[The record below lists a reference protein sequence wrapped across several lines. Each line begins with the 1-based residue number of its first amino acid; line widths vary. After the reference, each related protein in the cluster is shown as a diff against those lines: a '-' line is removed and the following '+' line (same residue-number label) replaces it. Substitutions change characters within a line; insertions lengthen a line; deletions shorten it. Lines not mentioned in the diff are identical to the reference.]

1 MSALPIEHVEPS
13 PPSPAAPPAGSREG
27 RGGPTLSM
35 RWIVM
40 TVAAILSASAAF
52 GVGFI
57 SERNAR
63 QVLLGEI
70 ETRLMLEA
78 RNLSAGSAAALL
90 TELPELTVQPLVK
103 AIVAQQPE
111 LADAIVVD
119 AAGRIVGHRDTRRVG
134 TGFEPAADLRRV
146 DSASPLSP
154 GESLRENGTQL
165 VAESPV
171 LTPDGRP
178 LGTALVAL
186 NRSYVEH
193 RLARARRQQAVVL
206 VVSLVLSVAF
216 SFVLMSRLL
225 QPLSALR
232 TGLRRIGQGDLET
245 PIRLRDRTELGALAH
260 SVNDMARDLKR
271 AQGLMLAQ
279 GRLEHEFD
287 IARQIQRSLLPAV
300 ARRIGNVYVC
310 GDQKSATEVGGDYY
324 DILTLPDG
332 RVAIA
337 IADVA
342 GKGLGGCLVMA
353 MLSAV
358 LRALRSAE
366 SSPSEL
372 LSRIDAQFAESL
384 QPGMFVTMFYGILDP
399 RSGCMVW
406 ASAGH
411 NPMLVYRAATGAV
424 ERSESRGI
432 PIGALRGGLIRRTL
446 GDQTLQLEP
455 GDVMVHCTDG
465 YTEAMAPNTRELFGL
480 DRLADIVARHGARGP
495 QGVIAALIDGVR
507 AWSGD
512 GALSDDETLLVAGWE
527 PDHVSGTVAG
537 GVDGGSAT
545 ELEMLEVARRR
556 GVGVEL
562 IASPGC
568 AAAVNGWF
576 RSLAGFEQLSD
587 DELHL
592 LGTGLTEVCT
602 NIAEH
607 GYGHDPSKRFQL
619 WWVPPEDHS
628 PTVRPAVRAA
638 GRYAESGHFV
648 VRDDGRPFRPDKWQA
663 TDFGDRQARTRGRG
677 FGLDIIFR
685 VMRRADYYPDTP
697 AGNITVLA
705 FGPGHASLSDGDPS

>member
-1 MSALPIEHVEPS
+1 MSALPIEHVEAPGH
-13 PPSPAAPPAGSREG
+13 PTPARTAARE
-27 RGGPTLSM
+27 RRTGPTLSM

-40 TVAAILSASAAF
+40 TTAAILSASAAL

-70 ETRLMLEA
+70 EARLLLEA
-78 RNLSAGSAAALL
+78 RNLSAGSAGALL

-111 LADAIVVD
+111 LADAVVLD
-119 AAGRIVGHRDTRRVG
+119 ASGRIVGHPDTRRLG
-134 TGFEPAADLRRV
+134 TPYARAADLRWV
-146 DSASPLSP
+146 ASASPLSP
-154 GESLRENGTQL
+154 GESLRENPTQL

-171 LTPDGRP
+171 STPDGRA

-193 RLARARRQQAVVL
+193 RLDRVRRQQVIVL
-206 VVSLVLSVAF
+206 VVCLVLSVAF

-225 QPLSALR
+225 QPLNALR

-245 PIRLRDRTELGALAH
+245 PIRLHDRTELGALAH
-260 SVNDMARDLKR
+260 TVNDMARDLKH
-271 AQGLMLAQ
+271 AQAAMLAQ
-279 GRLEHEFD
+279 GRLEHEVD
-287 IARQIQRSLLPAV
+287 IARQIQRSLLPSE
-300 ARRIGNVYVC
+300 ARRIGNAYVC
-310 GDQKSATEVGGDYY
+310 GDQRSATEVGGDYY
-324 DILTLPDG
+324 DILSLPDG
-332 RVAIA
+332 RVALA

-372 LSRIDAQFAESL
+372 LARIDAQFAESL

-399 RSGCMVW
+399 RSGRMVW

-424 ERSESRGI
+424 EQSESRGI

-465 YTEAMAPNTRELFGL
+465 YTEAMAPETAELFGL
-480 DRLADIVARHGARGP
+480 DRLANIVAHHGASGP
-495 QGVIAALIDGVR
+495 EGVIAALIDGVR

-527 PDHVSGTVAG
+527 PDRVSGSVAG
-537 GVDGGSAT
+537 GVERAHGAGIA
-545 ELEMLEVARRR
+545 MLEAARRR

-562 IASPGC
+562 TASPEC
-568 AAAVNGWF
+568 ATTVHGWF
-576 RSLAGFEQLSD
+576 QSLADIDPLTDSER
-587 DELHL
+587 HL
-592 LGTGLTEVCT
+592 LGTALSEVCA

-607 GYGHDPSKRFQL
+607 GYGYDPSRRFQL
-619 WWVPPEDHS
+619 WWVPPEDRAA
-628 PTVRPAVRAA
+628 PTHPADRAA
-638 GRYAESGHFV
+638 GRYERAGQFV
-648 VRDDGRPFRPDKWQA
+648 VRDDARPFRPDNWQA
-663 TDFGDRQARTRGRG
+663 TDFSDPQARSRGRG

-685 VMRRADYYPDTP
+685 VMRRADYYPGTP

-705 FGPGHASLSDGDPS
+705 FGPADAGASEGVPS